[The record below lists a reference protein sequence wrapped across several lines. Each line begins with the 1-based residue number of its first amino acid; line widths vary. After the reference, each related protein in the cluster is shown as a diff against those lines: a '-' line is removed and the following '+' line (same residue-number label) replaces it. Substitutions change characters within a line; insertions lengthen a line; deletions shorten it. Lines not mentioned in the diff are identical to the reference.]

1 MDIKSFYIELGRLA
15 YAIARA
21 DGIIQSEE
29 VDRICDLIGQEIEN
43 SGDDSF
49 DKRDVILGAASEF
62 NRLRTEN
69 ASARQAFTGFTDFI
83 AANTALFDSR
93 TKNLC
98 MKVALRI
105 ADANEGVNE
114 TESALI
120 NKLKQKLDA
129 VSS

>member
-1 MDIKSFYIELGRLA
+1 MDKKSFYIELGRLA

-21 DGIIQSEE
+21 DGIVQSEE
-29 VDRICDLIGQEIEN
+29 VDKICDLIGLEIEN
-43 SGDDSF
+43 TGDDSY

-62 NRLRTEN
+62 NRLRTRN
-69 ASARQAFTGFTDFI
+69 ASAREAFTGFTDFI
-83 AANTALFDSR
+83 AEHTTLFDSR

-105 ADANEGVNE
+105 AGANEGVNE

-120 NKLKQKLDA
+120 NKLKQKLYA
-129 VSS
+129 VNV